1 MSAEILA
8 ALARIEAKLDRI
20 LLAPTGEKPSK
31 DMDVRKDPKGW
42 DGMSYAGKP
51 FSVCPPDYLE
61 KLAGLYD
68 WMADRD
74 DEAGARGETDPKGYP
89 RTGKWKRGDARL
101 AREWAAYTLA
111 LVKAAKAPASS
122 DDGDAIPF

>member
-1 MSAEILA
+1 MSADIMA
-8 ALARIEAKLDRI
+8 ALARIEAKLDRV
-20 LLAPTGEKPSK
+20 LQAPTGARPSK

-42 DGMSYAGKP
+42 EGTSYAGRP
-51 FSVCPPDYLE
+51 LSACPPDYLD
-61 KLAGLYD
+61 KLAGLFD

-89 RTGKWKRGDARL
+89 RSGKWKRGDAQL
-101 AREWAAYTLA
+101 SREWAAYHRA
-111 LVKAAKAPASS
+111 LVKAAMPASS

>member
-8 ALARIEAKLDRI
+8 ALARLEAKLDRI

-74 DEAGARGETDPKGYP
+74 DEAGARGETDPRGYP

-101 AREWAAYTLA
+101 AREWAAYTRA
-111 LVKAAKAPASS
+111 FVKSAMAASS

>member
-1 MSAEILA
+1 MSADILA
-8 ALARIEAKLDRI
+8 ALSRIEAKLDRI
-20 LLAPTGEKPSK
+20 LQAPTGERPAK

-42 DGMSYAGKP
+42 DGESYAGRS
-51 FSVCPPDYLE
+51 FSACPPAYLD

-68 WMADRD
+68 WMAAKD

-89 RTGKWKRGDARL
+89 RSGRWKRGDAQL
-101 AREWAAYTLA
+101 AREWAAYHR
-111 LVKAAKAPASS
+111 AATKAPAPS